1 MPEVKKKGS
10 LIKKPQVKPKNDGFA
25 KAQPPEGEVLADDPR
40 MKEQIDMLIQEK
52 ESEDMKE
59 KQLMS
64 PLVMR
69 IKSHVEEAES
79 ARLTMEN
86 QWLRNL
92 KAYRAEDHAHSGQN
106 GDQAQFRESE
116 VHKPYIRTTTVKTR
130 AAFSQIMEAL
140 MQNSRFP
147 LQIEPTPMVQGV
159 PALVTD
165 APTQESQEADMAD
178 IEAELGGLE
187 SQEDFG
193 IGYEGDGKILAEDG
207 LSWKEDDTLYQGVN
221 EGRDKSGGQFAQLSP
236 AARAAEEMN
245 KIIQDQLEESNA
257 HTELRKTVF
266 EACLLGTGI
275 MKGVFTEEKVSPKWV
290 EGKYAPETRKFPR
303 VHNISTWDLYIDPNA
318 MVFDEAEWTVERHRM
333 SSKKLRDLKNRAF
346 FDVMAIDRSISNGAN
361 WSDKSFEFTVRE
373 QDTITEKGRL
383 WEVLE
388 YWGYMSAEEARS
400 HGLDK
405 KGELLDTDQV
415 QVNVWICGDEV
426 LRVMAN
432 PFLPQRLPYFLMNYE
447 VNPYNLYGVG
457 VPETMEDSQKMMNG
471 FARLAVDNLA
481 LAGNMVFDVDESML
495 IPGQDMEIHPGKI
508 FRRQGGQSGAAVHGI
523 KFPSTANENLQ
534 MFQEFRR
541 QADEATGIPS
551 VSHGQTG
558 VSGTGRTASGLNMI
572 LENASLNIKT
582 VIRNIDDDLLQP
594 LGKMLFYWNNQF
606 NSENLPKG
614 DMDVVATGVRS
625 YTKQE
630 VKIQRLQTLLGLVQN
645 PAIAPMI
652 KMPYIIRE
660 YVKGLD
666 MDPNEIIND
675 MDEAKIYAAVIGM
688 AGGATAQGKAAAA
701 AQEGP
706 AGLNGQQG
714 NTEGAGNPGGI
725 NGTEA

>member
-1 MPEVKKKGS
+1 MPQETQKSS
-10 LIKKPQVKPKNDGFA
+10 LIKKPQVKPVNDGIA
-25 KAQPPEGEVLADDPR
+25 KAQPPQGEVLADDPR
-40 MKEQIDMLIQEK
+40 MKEHIDSLIISK
-52 ESEDMKE
+52 ESEDLKE
-59 KQLMS
+59 KTALN
-64 PLVMR
+64 PLLAR
-69 IKSHVEEAES
+69 IKGHVQEAES
-79 ARLTMEN
+79 ARLTMET
-86 QWLRNL
+86 QWIRNL
-92 KAYRAEDHAHSGQN
+92 KAYRAEDDNSK
-106 GDQAQFRESE
+106 FRDSE
-116 VHKPYIRTTTVKTR
+116 IHKPYIRTTTVKTR
-130 AAFSQIMEAL
+130 AAYSQIMEAL
-140 MQNSRFP
+140 MQNSKFP
-147 LQIEPTPMVQGV
+147 LMIEPTPVVTGV
-159 PALVTD
+159 PSLVTD
-165 APTQESQEADMAD
+165 DPNVGAQQQEEMEGPETGMDTQA
-178 IEAELGGLE
+178 
-187 SQEDFG
+187 DFG
-193 IGYEGDGKILAEDG
+193 IGYEGDKRVLQDDG
-207 LSWKEDDTLYQGVN
+207 SWKEDDTLFATLN

-236 AARAAEEMN
+236 ASRAAEQMN

-266 EACLLGTGI
+266 EACLLGSGL

-290 EGKYAPETRKFPR
+290 DGKYAPIKTKFPK
-303 VHNISTWDLYIDPNA
+303 VHNVTIWDLYIDPNA
-318 MVFDEAEWTVERHRM
+318 VEFEDAEWVVERHRM
-333 SSKKLRDLKNRAF
+333 SSKKMRDLKTRAF
-346 FDVMAIDRSISNGAN
+346 FKSERIEAAIQAGAN
-361 WSDKSFEFTVRE
+361 WSDKSFEFVVRE
-373 QDTITEKGRL
+373 QDTIVDKGRL

-388 YWGYMSAEEARS
+388 YWGYMSMEEARA
-400 HGLDK
+400 HGLDT
-405 KGELLDTDQV
+405 KGEMTEGDQV
-415 QVNVWICGDEV
+415 QVNVWMCGNEI

-481 LAGNMVFDVDESML
+481 LAGNLVFDVDESML
-495 IPGQDMEIHPGKI
+495 IPGQDMEIKPGKI
-508 FRRQGGQSGAAVHGI
+508 FRRQGGQSGQAVHGI

-541 QADEATGIPS
+541 QADESTGIPS

-594 LGKMLFYWNNQF
+594 MGRMLFYWNNQF
-606 NSENLPKG
+606 NSKNLPKG
-614 DMDVVATGVRS
+614 DMDVVATGIRS

-652 KMPYIIRE
+652 KMPYLIRE

-666 MDPNEIIND
+666 MNPDEIIND

-688 AGGATAQGKAAAA
+688 AGGASAQSKGAAQAQG
-701 AQEGP
+701 GP
-706 AGLNGQQG
+706 AGLEGQQG
-714 NTEGAGNPGGI
+714 NTAGAGNPEGT
-725 NGTEA
+725 NGQA

>member
-1 MPEVKKKGS
+1 
-10 LIKKPQVKPKNDGFA
+10 
-25 KAQPPEGEVLADDPR
+25 
-40 MKEQIDMLIQEK
+40 
-52 ESEDMKE
+52 
-59 KQLMS
+59 
-64 PLVMR
+64 
-69 IKSHVEEAES
+69 
-79 ARLTMEN
+79 
-86 QWLRNL
+86 
-92 KAYRAEDHAHSGQN
+92 
-106 GDQAQFRESE
+106 
-116 VHKPYIRTTTVKTR
+116 
-130 AAFSQIMEAL
+130 
-140 MQNSRFP
+140 
-147 LQIEPTPMVQGV
+147 
-159 PALVTD
+159 
-165 APTQESQEADMAD
+165 
-178 IEAELGGLE
+178 
-187 SQEDFG
+187 
-193 IGYEGDGKILAEDG
+193 
-207 LSWKEDDTLYQGVN
+207 
-221 EGRDKSGGQFAQLSP
+221 
-236 AARAAEEMN
+236 
-245 KIIQDQLEESNA
+245 
-257 HTELRKTVF
+257 
-266 EACLLGTGI
+266 

-290 EGKYAPETRKFPR
+290 DGKYAPVTTKFPK

-318 MVFDEAEWTVERHRM
+318 MVFEDAEWAVERHRM
-333 SSKKLRDLKNRAF
+333 TAKKMRDLKSRAF
-346 FDVMAIDRSISNGAN
+346 FDKDKIEEAIQNGAN
-361 WSDKSFEFTVRE
+361 YSDKSFEFTVRE
-373 QDTITEKGRL
+373 QEAIMDKGRL

-388 YWGYMSAEEARS
+388 YWGYMSSEEAKA

-405 KGELLDTDQV
+405 KGEMLEGDQIE
-415 QVNVWICGDEV
+415 VNVWICGNVV
-426 LRVMAN
+426 LRTMAN

-447 VNPYNLYGVG
+447 ISPYNLYGVG

-495 IPGQDMEIHPGKI
+495 IPGQDMSIHPGKI
-508 FRRQGGQSGAAVHGI
+508 FRRQGGQPGAAIHAI

-541 QADEATGIPS
+541 QADESTGIPS

-606 NSENLPKG
+606 NSHNLPKG
-614 DMDVVATGVRS
+614 DMDVVATGIRS

-652 KMPYIIRE
+652 KMPYLIRE

-666 MDPNEIIND
+666 MNPDEIIND

-688 AGGATAQGKAAAA
+688 AGGVNGQQQAGPAAPAA
-701 AQEGP
+701 P

-714 NTEGAGNPGGI
+714 NTAGAGNPEGVNGG
-725 NGTEA
+725 